1 MNRDRPSLDVR
12 ESPSLRLPQMMN
24 RLATLHCQWHISICV
39 ATSTTV
45 ISSSMADSYLQ
56 VIHIATPPDIYSTH
70 DAIVARAPRPY

>member
-24 RLATLHCQWHISICV
+24 RLATLHWHISICV
-39 ATSTTV
+39 ATSNL
-45 ISSSMADSYLQ
+45 ADSYLRLG
-56 VIHIATPPDIYSTH
+56 VIRPAESILQLEHRDIYSTH

>member
-24 RLATLHCQWHISICV
+24 RLATLHWHISICV
-39 ATSTTV
+39 ATSNL
-45 ISSSMADSYLQ
+45 ADSYLRAESSILQ
-56 VIHIATPPDIYSTH
+56 HRDIYSTH

>member
-24 RLATLHCQWHISICV
+24 RLATLHWHISICV
-39 ATSTTV
+39 ATSNL
-45 ISSSMADSYLQ
+45 ADSYLRAESSILQ
-56 VIHIATPPDIYSTH
+56 HRRRDIYSTH